1 MGLKRIR
8 HNCIKEK
15 DFKYSEIP
23 VFSHQPSVIECK
35 ICQAKF
41 KEIMEDDFNLTTN
54 VGKLPEEDLK
64 DDK

>member
-1 MGLKRIR
+1 M
-8 HNCIKEK
+8 KEK